1 MHLIEARLS
10 RLHVP
15 APPAL
20 TSVYFTRAIKI
31 TGMPTTHHNS
41 AGDSSPVNPED
52 PEYEDFLEDEE
63 PSPAFTPAPL
73 PPLTNEPRRHPDS
86 CLTLS
91 LPLIKALH
99 AQLPPTPELTLSI
112 GSGTGLVEALL
123 DSLVDIQAQD
133 PTQEVSQKSPAPR
146 KLNLTSIEI
155 APSPNKYHRNHRTVP
170 GTWALDPAA
179 AEAKAWMFVYPKQVA
194 LVRKYMEAFASSS
207 SGSGEKGIAVE
218 TVLYV
223 GPRMDW
229 DDFRGALEPFAEDVE
244 VWDEERMESVG
255 GQGWECVV
263 RVRVKR

>member
-1 MHLIEARLS
+1 MS
-10 RLHVP
+10 
-15 APPAL
+15 
-20 TSVYFTRAIKI
+20 
-31 TGMPTTHHNS
+31 TTQRNS

-73 PPLTNEPRRHPDS
+73 PPLTNEPQRHPDS

-99 AQLPPTPELTLSI
+99 AQLPPAPDLTLSI

-123 DSLVDIQAQD
+123 DSLADTHD
-133 PTQEVSQKSPAPR
+133 PTTQEDPQASQESPAPR
-146 KLNLTSIEI
+146 PLNLTSIEI

-194 LVRKYMEAFASSS
+194 LVRKYMESAFASSS
-207 SGSGEKGIAVE
+207 SGSAEKAAAVE

-229 DDFRGALEPFAEDVE
+229 DDFRSALEPYAESVE
-244 VWDEERMESVG
+244 VWDEERMEGVG

>member
-1 MHLIEARLS
+1 MS
-10 RLHVP
+10 
-15 APPAL
+15 
-20 TSVYFTRAIKI
+20 TTR
-31 TGMPTTHHNS
+31 HNS

-63 PSPAFTPAPL
+63 PSPAFTLAPL

-155 APSPNKYHRNHRTVP
+155 APSPNKYHRDHRTVP

-179 AEAKAWMFVYPKQVA
+179 AEAKAWIFVYPKQVA
-194 LVRKYMEAFASSS
+194 LVRSYMEAFASSNS
-207 SGSGEKGIAVE
+207 SEKRVVE

-229 DDFRGALEPFAEDVE
+229 DDFRSALEPYAESVE
-244 VWDEERMESVG
+244 VWDEERMEGVG

-263 RVRVKR
+263 RVTVKR

>member
-1 MHLIEARLS
+1 
-10 RLHVP
+10 
-15 APPAL
+15 
-20 TSVYFTRAIKI
+20 
-31 TGMPTTHHNS
+31 
-41 AGDSSPVNPED
+41 
-52 PEYEDFLEDEE
+52 
-63 PSPAFTPAPL
+63 L

-91 LPLIKALH
+91 RPLIKALH
-99 AQLPPTPELTLSI
+99 AQLPPAPELSLSI
-112 GSGTGLVEALL
+112 GSGTGLAEALL
-123 DSLVDIQAQD
+123 DSLTDTQD
-133 PTQEVSQKSPAPR
+133 PSTREDPQASQELPVPR
-146 KLNLTSIEI
+146 PLNLTSIEI

-194 LVRKYMEAFASSS
+194 LVRKYMEAFASGS
-207 SGSGEKGIAVE
+207 SGSGEKGVAVE

-255 GQGWECVV
+255 GQGWECV
-263 RVRVKR
+263 